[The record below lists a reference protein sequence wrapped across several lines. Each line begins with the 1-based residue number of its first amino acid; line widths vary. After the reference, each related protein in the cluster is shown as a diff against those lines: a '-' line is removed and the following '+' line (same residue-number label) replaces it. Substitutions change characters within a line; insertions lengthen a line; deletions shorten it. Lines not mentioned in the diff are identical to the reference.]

1 MVLLIAEQ
9 AGPLREATTFRRHIA
24 GAESN
29 VAIGLSRLGHT
40 AGWISRVGDDDF
52 GRAVLVRIRGEGV
65 DTSRVILDAASAT
78 GVFFRE
84 HYAGPARPIEAV
96 YYRLR

>member
-1 MVLLIAEQ
+1 VSLGLVTLGESMVLLIAEQ

-40 AGWISRVGDDDF
+40 SGWTGRTDRRLLSGAAGD
-52 GRAVLVRIRGEGV
+52 RI
-65 DTSRVILDAASAT
+65 A
-78 GVFFRE
+78 
-84 HYAGPARPIEAV
+84 
-96 YYRLR
+96 